1 MQFTQDTFFSD
12 LDDHQIVCPLPIPW
26 NEWVKALK
34 AIGRLQCNPL
44 ERKYH
49 PVPNPLILGGWGASD
64 LDKHERFMHHLKLAQ
79 KFNVFDMTIDFL
91 NRLSLKDFLV
101 RERPFS
107 DVSLWDV
114 ENQIAEEIEAIQ
126 IQALPAIKQA
136 IASGLVGRDFY
147 DPDSL
152 FKLFRKHGFVAGEEP
167 ALSEVGGP
175 DWETIEALRRANK
188 VYLKQR
194 DMDGGAREL
203 DDFCYALINLGAKA
217 HHHNRKRADQS
228 DDRTSP
234 G

>member
-1 MQFTQDTFFSD
+1 MEFTQDTFFSD
-12 LDDHQIVCPLPIPW
+12 LEGHQIVCPLPIPW

-49 PVPNPLILGGWGASD
+49 PVPNPLILAGWGASD

-101 RERPFS
+101 REMPFS

-114 ENQIAEEIEAIQ
+114 ENLIAEEIEAIQ
-126 IQALPAIKQA
+126 IEALPAIKKA
-136 IASGLVGRDFY
+136 IASNLIGRDLH

-167 ALSEVGGP
+167 ALTEVGGP

-194 DMDGGAREL
+194 DMDGGAKEL
-203 DDFCYALINLGAKA
+203 DDFCYALINLSAKF
-217 HHHNRKRADQS
+217 
-228 DDRTSP
+228 TSVQHSR
-234 G
+234 

>member
-1 MQFTQDTFFSD
+1 
-12 LDDHQIVCPLPIPW
+12 
-26 NEWVKALK
+26 
-34 AIGRLQCNPL
+34 
-44 ERKYH
+44 
-49 PVPNPLILGGWGASD
+49 
-64 LDKHERFMHHLKLAQ
+64 MHHLKLAQ

-167 ALSEVGGP
+167 ALS
-175 DWETIEALRRANK
+175 
-188 VYLKQR
+188 
-194 DMDGGAREL
+194 
-203 DDFCYALINLGAKA
+203 
-217 HHHNRKRADQS
+217 
-228 DDRTSP
+228 
-234 G
+234 